1 MEGGRMEGEGALSP
15 KRYETVV
22 FDLDGTL
29 VAIPVEWHDA
39 RGEVEGLLGGGLGGA
54 ALFPSIRALTEG
66 KPALRAQVFAVLDR
80 YEIEAVETVKPFEG
94 ADDALR
100 FLARDRRLALVTMQG
115 RSACTKVLAR
125 LGWTSLFGRVLTRED
140 SLDRGEQVL
149 KAMAALGSKREES
162 ILVADKVSDAEA
174 ARACG
179 VAVAIVGRD
188 SAGSPPPDYLL
199 PGVSSLLSVIA

>member
-1 MEGGRMEGEGALSP
+1 MEGGRLEGAGALSP

-29 VAIPVEWHDA
+29 VAIPVEWRAA
-39 RGEVEGLLGGGLGGA
+39 RGEVASVLGGGLDGA
-54 ALFPSIRALTEG
+54 PLFPSIRSQTEG
-66 KPALRAQVFAVLDR
+66 KPALRERIFAVLDR
-80 YEIEAVETVKPFEG
+80 YEIEASDTVKPFEG

-115 RSACTKVLAR
+115 RSACTRVLGR
-125 LGWTSLFGRVLTRED
+125 LGWTGLFGRVLTRED
-140 SLDRGEQVL
+140 SLDRAEQIL
-149 KAMAALGSKREES
+149 KAMAALGSRREDS

-179 VAVAIVGRD
+179 IAVAIVGRD